1 MRRASGLR
9 ITVAG
14 RGCGACQE
22 LLRRTREAC
31 AAVGLDADV
40 AEIRDPEAIQAI
52 GVDRLPALLIDGR
65 LVCQGFA
72 PSPSL
77 LRDWLREAS
86 ETGSPP
92 SSDRES

>member
-1 MRRASGLR
+1 VRPASGLR
-9 ITVAG
+9 IAVAG

-31 AAVGLDADV
+31 AEIGLDAEIS
-40 AEIRDPEAIQAI
+40 EIRDPEAIQAI

-65 LVCQGFA
+65 LVCQGFS

-86 ETGSPP
+86 GPGSPTP
-92 SSDRES
+92 ADREA